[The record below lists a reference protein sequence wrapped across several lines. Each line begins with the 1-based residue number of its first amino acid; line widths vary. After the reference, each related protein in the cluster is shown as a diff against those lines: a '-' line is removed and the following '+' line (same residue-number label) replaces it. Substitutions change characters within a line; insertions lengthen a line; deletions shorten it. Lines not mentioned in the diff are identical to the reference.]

1 MCTYPP
7 TQVVAAE
14 AIVQVIAKKVLV
26 IYTRFD
32 ILTVSCKVNLM
43 QFFVVYAAKKLY
55 KLILKHA
62 FALDTCP

>member
-43 QFFVVYAAKKLY
+43 QFFVVYAAKKT
-55 KLILKHA
+55 I
-62 FALDTCP
+62 